1 MSLPWEQVPP
11 ERRAIGDLAAPL
23 DEELGVLNVNLAIWM
38 ARDDTRPQPEARE
51 AANTAVDAIDA
62 MLRELHAMRSRLA
75 SEIRQADDATGR
87 RVDELLE
94 RSRRDRRA
102 GHGGR

>member
-11 ERRAIGDLAAPL
+11 GRRAIGDLAAPL
-23 DEELGVLNVNLAIWM
+23 GEELGVLNVSLAIWM

-62 MLRELHAMRSRLA
+62 MLRELHAMRSRLV
-75 SEIRQADDATGR
+75 SEIRQADDETGR

-94 RSRRDRRA
+94 HSRQERL
-102 GHGGR
+102 GRKP